1 MFYCVVFRSIVVLRQ
16 HLRSTL
22 GVVSPM
28 GMVLTVENSEQFVK
42 DLKTLLGAS
51 LTTNPAAEDEEEDDE
66 LDYAGLPS

>member
-1 MFYCVVFRSIVVLRQ
+1 
-16 HLRSTL
+16 
-22 GVVSPM
+22 M